1 MKNMWVI
8 LNALLWFAI
17 ALAAWQPAQSQA
29 SFKIEYATPEDD
41 IINSGAVDP
50 AGNAYIV
57 GTRLM
62 AYSDTA
68 YGLLMK
74 IYNSGLYR
82 TMLISKPDTNIS
94 YATCTLLESG
104 NLFVTGI
111 SQKQGSDKFDLLVAM
126 VIDTALN
133 VLSEKTISLPA
144 GYINYSAQE
153 AILTKQGNIALAALV
168 GYWNGFRIK
177 YDNYLLK
184 LAPNGDTL
192 ITHVYKTG
200 IDIFDSQPYCW
211 RKMPQSNDL
220 MLIGRCFNI
229 SNQNELEFFDEDLN
243 LIRFNRLNDPT
254 YMGGLQFSSEIWL
267 NSTQFLMTQHMV
279 DHSGPVNEYYIGVY
293 RLDTSGHYF
302 QELRLDHID
311 TIDYIAFYKS
321 MACYDDTNVYIGGFQ
336 SYNVGPIDLPT
347 NVYLYLIDRDMN
359 LIGTSTLGGDTY
371 YHANF
376 VLATPDKG
384 CLIMTQRYDS
394 LPYFETDAVIWKVMP
409 EDMTIVTSVEE
420 IPQKLITTLTWPN
433 PTQNE
438 VYISLTSFSYGE
450 TIRLLLSDIQGR
462 KCLDKQVQVKG
473 NVLKVSLE
481 KIRKGIYVF
490 DLASNT
496 SNNKQ
501 TGRIIK
507 N

>member
-1 MKNMWVI
+1 MNT
-8 LNALLWFAI
+8 LLWFS
-17 ALAAWQPAQSQA
+17 LTLVSWQQSMAQN
-29 SFKIEYATPEDD
+29 SFNVTYATPQDEYLDG
-41 IINSGAVDP
+41 GAVDSL
-50 AGNAYIV
+50 GNAYLV
-57 GTRLM
+57 GARLI
-62 AYSDTA
+62 AYSDTTD
-68 YGLLMK
+68 GLLMK
-74 IYNSGLYR
+74 IYNSGFYK
-82 TMLISKPDTNIS
+82 TKIISKPDTNLG

-104 NLFVTGI
+104 NLFVTGKSKKKGSTNFDKLVIMVMDSAMNVITEKNI
-111 SQKQGSDKFDLLVAM
+111 SV
-126 VIDTALN
+126 
-133 VLSEKTISLPA
+133 PA

-153 AILTKQGNIALAALV
+153 AILTYQGNIVLAALV

-184 LAPNGDTL
+184 INPNGDTL

-200 IDIFDSQPYCW
+200 MDIFDSQPYCW

-220 MLIGRCFNI
+220 MLIGRCFNV

-243 LIRFNRLNDPT
+243 LIRFNRLNDPR
-254 YMGGLQFSSEIWL
+254 YLGGLQFSSEIWL
-267 NSTQFLMTQHMV
+267 DSTQFLMTQHMV
-279 DHSGPVNEYYIGVY
+279 DHSGPTNEYYIGVY

-302 QELRLDHID
+302 QELRLDHLD

-347 NVYLYLIDRDMN
+347 NVYLYLLDRNMD

-420 IPQKLITTLTWPN
+420 IPQKVGSNLTWPN
-433 PTQNE
+433 PSQNE
-438 VYISLTSFSYGE
+438 VNISLTGFEIGE
-450 TIRLLLSDIQGR
+450 KLRFRLYDMQGN
-462 KCLDKQVQVKG
+462 KCLDKQIQVSG
-473 NVLKVSLE
+473 NTLKVELQN
-481 KIRKGIYVF
+481 
-490 DLASNT
+490 LASGTYTYEIESKDGNHIQ
-496 SNNKQ
+496 SK
-501 TGRIIK
+501 IIK
-507 N
+507 IKY